1 MSLKEK
7 GQYALAFAVVGAMLL
22 LVGFP
27 AFLLAFFGAIG
38 FLIWRLLTAESR
50 NDTRRI
56 FEFYLASSEILRQDE
71 RRWFGFEVKDA
82 ITRGEA
88 LVKSMGT
95 APPLVNFTLGALYH
109 KIDDY
114 ALADKYL

>member
-7 GQYALAFAVVGAMLL
+7 GQYTLAFAVVGAMLL

-50 NDTRRI
+50 NDTRKI
-56 FEFYLASSEILRQDE
+56 FEFYLSASEILRQDE
-71 RRWFGFEVKDA
+71 RRWFGFEVKESIA
-82 ITRGEA
+82 RGEA
-88 LVKSMGT
+88 IVKTMPT
-95 APPLVNFTLGALYH
+95 IPPL
-109 KIDDY
+109 
-114 ALADKYL
+114 